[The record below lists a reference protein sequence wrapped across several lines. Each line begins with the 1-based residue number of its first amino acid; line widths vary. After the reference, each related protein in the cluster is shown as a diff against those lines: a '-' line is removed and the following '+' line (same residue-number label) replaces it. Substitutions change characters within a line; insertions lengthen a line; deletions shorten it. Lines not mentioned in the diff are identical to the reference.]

1 MQGSLAHSPYNN
13 DIGPSHRNNLSPAE
27 ERALQ
32 ADKRAASRQARC
44 VVLLVLV
51 TEGSNFLTWECGGL
65 VGGHWTIVR
74 GMEFEPLYCCAVS
87 LSKTLLASISEF

>member
-1 MQGSLAHSPYNN
+1 MLTMQGSLAHSPYNN

-44 VVLLVLV
+44 VVLLILV
-51 TEGSNFLTWECGGL
+51 TLSSDFLKWECGA
-65 VGGHWTIVR
+65 VVVEHWTEV
-74 GMEFEPLYCCAVS
+74 
-87 LSKTLLASISEF
+87 